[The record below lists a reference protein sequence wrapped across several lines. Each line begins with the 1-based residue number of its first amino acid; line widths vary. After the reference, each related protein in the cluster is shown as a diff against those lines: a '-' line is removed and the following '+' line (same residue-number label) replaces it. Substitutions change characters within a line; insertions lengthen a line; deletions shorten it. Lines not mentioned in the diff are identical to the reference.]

1 MRVWQPKKDIIQNY
15 LILHAYRIIL
25 SMSVNELTPRS
36 MLCGYF
42 LTKCKASL
50 IKILTGLSIYA
61 CHALMKII
69 VERGTRMT
77 FLHECRRVMRPV
89 HGLAI

>member
-1 MRVWQPKKDIIQNY
+1 MQSKSNQNIDY
-15 LILHAYRIIL
+15 GYDCQAKRESEQVVHIYILTL
-25 SMSVNELTPRS
+25 EQTN
-36 MLCGYF
+36 
-42 LTKCKASL
+42 
-50 IKILTGLSIYA
+50 KILTGLSIYA
-61 CHALMKII
+61 WHALMKII